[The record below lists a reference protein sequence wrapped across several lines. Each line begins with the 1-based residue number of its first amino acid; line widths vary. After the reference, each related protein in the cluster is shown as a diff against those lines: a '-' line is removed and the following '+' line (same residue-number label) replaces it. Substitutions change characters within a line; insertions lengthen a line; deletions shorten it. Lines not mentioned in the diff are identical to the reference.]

1 MDTEG
6 SPARHQTGSEES
18 PERDQTESDG
28 LPEQDQTESKE
39 PSDRD
44 QAESQ
49 DSPER
54 DETAAERLDRNWI
67 ELLQE
72 LRVTQ
77 TGVQILLAFLLTLP
91 FQPRFADLDPSMV
104 TVYLVAV
111 SFGTLATFMTVAP
124 VTAHRMLF
132 RKHAKDVLVAS
143 GNILAEA
150 GLVCLGLTVVLVVTL
165 VFGFVMGTQAGW
177 LAGATTLVVSLF
189 VWWVL
194 PLVLGRMRRPG
205 PY

>member
-1 MDTEG
+1 MGTEG
-6 SPARHQTGSEES
+6 SPEQNQTESKDS
-18 PERDQTESDG
+18 PERDQA
-28 LPEQDQTESKE
+28 ESKDVPE
-39 PSDRD
+39 ND
-44 QAESQ
+44 QAESKDVPENDQ
-49 DSPER
+49 AESNASPER
-54 DETAAERLDRNWI
+54 DESAAERLDRNWI

-91 FQPRFADLDPSMV
+91 FQPRFTDLDPSMV
-104 TVYLVAV
+104 SVYLVAV

-143 GNILAEA
+143 GNVLAEA

-177 LAGATTLVVSLF
+177 LAGATTLAVSLF
-189 VWWVL
+189 VWGVL
-194 PLVLGRMRRPG
+194 PLLLGRMRRPG